1 MSQSHSTPP
10 ASWPGASVPDVGQ
23 DTSTAHPV
31 RLFLRG
37 IRKSFGSNT
46 VLHGVDLQVREG
58 EMVALLG
65 ENGAGKSTL
74 SCIISG
80 LQMADAGTMTWEG
93 EPYAPT
99 SPGDALSHGLGLIH
113 QEMRLLPDLSIAE
126 NVFVGRLPM
135 RGGRVDR
142 DFMQKR
148 AGEHLRALGLDVSP
162 TRLVRGLS
170 IAAQQQVEIAKALT
184 LGARLLIL
192 DEPTAALGLAETEQ
206 LFAQVRRLKAEGVSF
221 IYVSHRLE
229 EIARICDR
237 ITVLRDGHLVAT
249 HETAQVPVNTLLR
262 DMVGRSIDRIF
273 PAMREPTS
281 RAMLVVDVLSSA
293 AGAFRDVSF
302 SVSAGEVFGIA
313 GIVGA
318 GRTELVRAIAGAD
331 PVSAGTIVLD
341 GEKLRPGHVDEAIRR
356 GIVLVPEDRK
366 AQGVVLDHSIADNLA
381 LGNTDRLAKAG
392 WISPDG
398 VRRFATELVQRLG
411 VKGRP
416 EQSARS
422 LSGGN
427 QQKVVIARWVAREPR
442 VFILDEPTRGI
453 DMGARAAIYELIAGL
468 AAGGMA
474 VIVVSSDLE
483 EVLGLSHRVM
493 VLARG
498 RQMGVLP
505 RDEAS
510 NVRVMELAT
519 A

>member
-1 MSQSHSTPP
+1 MQ
-10 ASWPGASVPDVGQ
+10 
-23 DTSTAHPV
+23 
-31 RLFLRG
+31 
-37 IRKSFGSNT
+37 
-46 VLHGVDLQVREG
+46 
-58 EMVALLG
+58 
-65 ENGAGKSTL
+65 
-74 SCIISG
+74 
-80 LQMADAGTMTWEG
+80 WEG
-93 EPYAPT
+93 ANYAPT
-99 SPGDALSHGLGLIH
+99 SPGDAIAHGLGLIH

-135 RGGRVDR
+135 RNGAIDR
-142 DFMQKR
+142 GFMNER
-148 AGEHLRALGLDVSP
+148 AGQHLRALGLNVSP
-162 TRLVRGLS
+162 MRLVRGLS
-170 IAAQQQVEIAKALT
+170 VAAQQQVEIAKALT

-206 LFAQVRRLKAEGVSF
+206 LFAQIRRLKSEGVSF

-229 EIARICDR
+229 EIARIADR
-237 ITVLRDGHLVAT
+237 VVVLRDGHMVAT
-249 HETAQVPVNTLLR
+249 HDTAQVPVSTLLR

-273 PAMREPTS
+273 PVMRVPGAQEVIRVERLTS
-281 RAMLVVDVLSSA
+281 AR
-293 AGAFRDVSF
+293 GAFRDVSF
-302 SVSAGEVFGIA
+302 SVQAGEVFGIA

-331 PVSAGTIVLD
+331 PVASGTITLD
-341 GEKLRPGHVDEAIRR
+341 GASLRLGRPDEAIRR

-381 LGNTDRLAKAG
+381 LGNSDRLAKAG
-392 WISPDG
+392 WLMPDT
-398 VRRFATELVQRLG
+398 VQAFAVKLVQRLG

-427 QQKVVIARWVAREPR
+427 QQKVVIARWVARNPR

-453 DMGARAAIYELIAGL
+453 DMGARAAIYDVIASL
-468 AAGGMA
+468 AAEGMA

-483 EVLGLSHRVM
+483 EVLGLAHRVM

>member
-1 MSQSHSTPP
+1 MI
-10 ASWPGASVPDVGQ
+10 
-23 DTSTAHPV
+23 
-31 RLFLRG
+31 RLSLRG
-37 IRKSFGSNT
+37 ITKAYGAVQ
-46 VLHGVDLQVREG
+46 VLHGIDLDVRQG
-58 EMVALLG
+58 ELVALLG

-74 SCIISG
+74 SSIISG
-80 LQMADAGTMTWEG
+80 LTRQDQGTMRWEG
-93 EPYAPT
+93 APYAPS
-99 SPGDALSHGLGLIH
+99 SPGDAIGHGLGLIH

-135 RGGRVDR
+135 RNGAVDR
-142 DFMQKR
+142 AFMVER
-148 AGEHLRALGLDVSP
+148 AGEHLRALGLNVSP

-170 IAAQQQVEIAKALT
+170 VAAQQQVEIAKALT

-192 DEPTAALGLAETEQ
+192 DEPTAALGLAETQQ
-206 LFAQVRRLKAEGVSF
+206 LFTQIRRLKAEGVSF

-229 EIARICDR
+229 EIAQIADR
-237 ITVLRDGHLVAT
+237 IVVVRDGHLVAT
-249 HETAQVPVNTLLR
+249 YDTAQVPVSTLLR

-273 PAMREPTS
+273 PQMQAPSATEVIRVEALTS
-281 RAMLVVDVLSSA
+281 AT
-293 AGAFRDVSF
+293 GAFRDVSF
-302 SVSAGEVFGIA
+302 AVQAGEVFGIA

-331 PVSAGTIVLD
+331 PVASGRIVLD
-341 GEKLRPGHVDEAIRR
+341 GEALRLGRPDEAIRR

-366 AQGVVLDHSIADNLA
+366 GQGVVLDHSIADNLA

-392 WISPDG
+392 WLMPDT
-398 VRRFATELVQRLG
+398 VTAFAARLVQRLG

-427 QQKVVIARWVAREPR
+427 QQKVVIARWVARDPR

-453 DMGARAAIYELIAGL
+453 DMGARAAIYDVIAAL
-468 AAGGMA
+468 AAEGMA

-483 EVLGLSHRVM
+483 EVLGLAHRVM

-505 RDEAS
+505 RAEAS

>member
-1 MSQSHSTPP
+1 MTP
-10 ASWPGASVPDVGQ
+10 SDGQ
-23 DTSTAHPV
+23 TGPV
-31 RLFLRG
+31 RLLLRG
-37 IRKSFGSNT
+37 IRKAFGTNI
-46 VLHGVDLQVREG
+46 VLHGIDLSIRPG

-74 SCIISG
+74 SSIIAG
-80 LQMADAGTMTWEG
+80 LNRPDAGEMEWEG
-93 EPYAPT
+93 RAYAPDN
-99 SPGDALSHGLGLIH
+99 PGDALENGIGLIH
-113 QEMRLLPDLSIAE
+113 QEMKLLPDLSIAE

-142 DFMQKR
+142 AWMRER
-148 AGEHLRALGLDVSP
+148 AGAHLRALGLDVSP
-162 TRLVRGLS
+162 DRLVRGLS
-170 IAAQQQVEIAKALT
+170 VAAQQQVEIAKALT

-192 DEPTAALGLAETEQ
+192 DEPTAALGLAETEH
-206 LFAQVRRLKAEGVSF
+206 LFAQVRRLKNEGVSF
-221 IYVSHRLE
+221 LYVSHRLE
-229 EIARICDR
+229 EIAQICDR
-237 ITVLRDGHLVAT
+237 IVVLRDGHLVAT
-249 HETAQVPVNTLLR
+249 HDTAQVPVPVLLR

-273 PAMREPTS
+273 PSVQPPDTRE
-281 RAMLVVDVLSSA
+281 VIHVDTLSSKS
-293 AGAFRDVSF
+293 GAFRDVSF
-302 SVSAGEVFGIA
+302 SVHAGEVFGIA

-331 PVSAGTIVLD
+331 PVSSGAIVLD
-341 GEKLRPGHVDEAIRR
+341 GEALRTGQPDEAIRR

-366 AQGVVLDHSIADNLA
+366 GQGVVLDHSIADNLA
-381 LGNTDRLAKAG
+381 LGNADRIARSG
-392 WISPDG
+392 WLTPDT
-398 VRRFATELVQRLG
+398 VSRFAQELVQRLG

-427 QQKVVIARWVAREPR
+427 QQKVVIARWVARSPR

-453 DMGARAAIYELIAGL
+453 DMGARAAIYDLIAGL
-468 AAGGMA
+468 AAQGMA

-505 RDEAS
+505 RAEAS

>member
-1 MSQSHSTPP
+1 M
-10 ASWPGASVPDVGQ
+10 A
-23 DTSTAHPV
+23 
-31 RLFLRG
+31 RLSLRG
-37 IRKSFGSNT
+37 ITKSYGLVQ
-46 VLHGVDLQVREG
+46 VLHGIDLDVREG
-58 EMVALLG
+58 ELVALLG

-74 SCIISG
+74 SSIVSG
-80 LQMADAGTMTWEG
+80 LTTPDGGTMRWEG
-93 EPYAPT
+93 AAYAPT
-99 SPGDALSHGLGLIH
+99 SPGDAIAHGLGLIH

-135 RGGRVDR
+135 RHGAVDR
-142 DFMQKR
+142 AFMAER
-148 AGEHLRALGLDVSP
+148 AGEHLRALGLDVAP

-192 DEPTAALGLAETEQ
+192 DEPTAALGLAETQQ
-206 LFAQVRRLKAEGVSF
+206 LFAQIRRLKGEGVSF

-229 EIARICDR
+229 EIAQIANRVV
-237 ITVLRDGHLVAT
+237 VLRDGHLVAT
-249 HETAQVPVNTLLR
+249 HDTAQVPVSTLLR
-262 DMVGRSIDRIF
+262 DMVGRAIDRIF
-273 PAMREPTS
+273 PPMQPPSVTE
-281 RAMLVVDVLSSA
+281 VLRVEGLTSA
-293 AGAFRDVSF
+293 ARSFRDVGF
-302 SVSAGEVFGIA
+302 TVHAGEVFGIA

-331 PVSAGTIVLD
+331 PVSAGTITLD
-341 GEKLRPGHVDEAIRR
+341 GAAVRLGRPDEAIRR

-366 AQGVVLDHSIADNLA
+366 GQGVVLDHSIADNLA
-381 LGNTDRLAKAG
+381 LGNADRLARAG
-392 WISPDG
+392 WLTPDT
-398 VRRFATELVQRLG
+398 VTAFAAGLVQRMG

-416 EQSARS
+416 GQSARS

-427 QQKVVIARWVAREPR
+427 QQKVVIARWVARSPR

-453 DMGARAAIYELIAGL
+453 DMGARAAIYEVIAAL
-468 AAGGMA
+468 AAEGMA

-483 EVLGLSHRVM
+483 EVLGLAHRVM

-498 RQMGVLP
+498 RQMGVLL
-505 RDEAS
+505 RAEAS